1 MTVFVSPS
9 RCTSCDANI
18 IWVTTAATGKP
29 MPVDVEPH
37 PDGNVLLTERI
48 GRSPL
53 AEVVA
58 AGQDSLI
65 PGEPLRRSHFATCP
79 QADQH
84 RRPR

>member
-1 MTVFVSPS
+1 MSTFVSSS
-9 RCTSCDANI
+9 RCTSCNANI
-18 IWVTTAATGKP
+18 IWATTAATGKA

-37 PDGNVLLTERI
+37 PGGNVLLTERV

-58 AGQDSLI
+58 PGQDSLI
-65 PGEPLRRSHFATCP
+65 AGEPLRRSHFVTCP

-84 RRPR
+84 RRSR

>member
-1 MTVFVSPS
+1 VSAFVSSS
-9 RCTSCDANI
+9 RCTSCGTNI
-18 IWVTTAATGKP
+18 IWATTAATGKV

-37 PDGNVLLTERI
+37 PDGNVLLTERV

-58 AGQDSLI
+58 PGQDSLI
-65 PGEPLRRSHFATCP
+65 AGEPLRRSHFSTCP

-84 RRPR
+84 RRAR

>member
-1 MTVFVSPS
+1 
-9 RCTSCDANI
+9 
-18 IWVTTAATGKP
+18 
-29 MPVDVEPH
+29 MPVDFTPTD
-37 PDGNVLLTERI
+37 DGTVLLTERP

-58 AGQDSLI
+58 AGQDGLLA
-65 PGEPLRRSHFATCP
+65 GEQLRRSHFSTCP